1 MTVIKTFKELLVWQ
15 KSHQLTLIIYKITND
30 YPKYEIF
37 ALTSQTRRASSS
49 IPANIV
55 EGFRRQSLKDSINF
69 YNTADASLEELKYHL
84 LLAKDLNY
92 ISIERYN
99 YVLEKAEEV
108 GKLLTGWLQSQ
119 RKFLNTK

>member
-1 MTVIKTFKELLVWQ
+1 MTQIKTFKDLLVWQ
-15 KSHQLTLIIYKITND
+15 KSHNLVLIIYKITND
-30 YPKYEIF
+30 YPKHELF
-37 ALTSQTRRASSS
+37 ALTSQTRRSASS

-55 EGFRRQSLKDSINF
+55 EGFRRQSLRDSINF

-84 LLAKDLNY
+84 LLANDLNY
-92 ISIERYN
+92 MSKERYIF
-99 YVLEKAEEV
+99 VTEKTEEV